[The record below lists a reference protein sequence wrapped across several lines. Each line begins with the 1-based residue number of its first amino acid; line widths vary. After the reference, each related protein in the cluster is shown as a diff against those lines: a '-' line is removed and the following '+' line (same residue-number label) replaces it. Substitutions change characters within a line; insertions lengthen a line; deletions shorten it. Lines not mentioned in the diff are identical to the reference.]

1 MVLPLHSAAAQFY
14 YQKWI
19 SIFLETRISI
29 SIRRRGMFCS
39 RLTGA
44 WNQFIATQYSV
55 VCYYGIMWL
64 NWCNGVGK
72 GCAGGL
78 KNPPPPPDFKF
89 MLLCVEAVTTNGHP
103 KFIIIEKQKRIK
115 QLSSYKQCYI
125 YKKQNL
131 EVSKY
136 MNLALACYV
145 QQTRS

>member
-1 MVLPLHSAAAQFY
+1 MQWCSQGM
-14 YQKWI
+14 
-19 SIFLETRISI
+19 
-29 SIRRRGMFCS
+29 RRGAEE
-39 RLTGA
+39 L
-44 WNQFIATQYSV
+44 
-55 VCYYGIMWL
+55 
-64 NWCNGVGK
+64 
-72 GCAGGL
+72 
-78 KNPPPPPDFKF
+78 PPPPDFKF

-103 KFIIIEKQKRIK
+103 KFIIIEKQEGIK